1 MSSRVTV
8 VKQHLQKSTTNVT
21 YQLFGRD
28 ENRNSACD
36 GGFDTLDLTENF
48 PGYIFQCASK
58 IISCSI
64 STITDED
71 SNKS

>member
-1 MSSRVTV
+1 MTSSVTV

-21 YQLFGRD
+21 YQLFGRG
-28 ENRNSACD
+28 ENRNSACG
-36 GGFDTLDLTENF
+36 GGFDTLLTENF

-58 IISCSI
+58 IISFSI
-64 STITDED
+64 STIIDED